1 MIKSNKIPYIFLM
14 PAIIIMGIAA
24 LYPSLMTLVISF
36 YDWSLGSAPDQ
47 AIFIGLDH
55 FTHLFQ
61 DMEILNSLWTS
72 LVFAFWVVGLEMLL
86 GIALALLLENITKG
100 ASLFRALFILP
111 MMIAPIVVGLIWRVI
126 FDAEFGLANWFLL
139 RIGLSSQPWLA
150 DPDLA
155 FIAIILADIWQWTPF
170 VFILIFAG
178 LKGLDRQAFEAAKM
192 DGATPLQ
199 ILWHIKLPMLMPVI
213 MVTLLMRLIEA
224 FRVLEVIYI
233 MTFGGPAHATEI
245 LSMGIY
251 KIAFIGGE
259 LGHASAASVL
269 LLAIVGALSAVLM
282 IFSNPLKDKEG

>member
-1 MIKSNKIPYIFLM
+1 MIQSSQKIPYLFLL
-14 PAIIIMGIAA
+14 PALLIMGVAA
-24 LYPSLMTLVISF
+24 LYPSLMTLVISL
-36 YDWSLGSAPDQ
+36 YDWSLGSRPDQ
-47 AIFIGLDH
+47 ATFIGLDH
-55 FTHLFQ
+55 FLHLFA
-61 DMEILNSLWTS
+61 DTEILNSLWTS
-72 LVFAFWVVGLEMLL
+72 IVFAFWVVGIEMIL

-100 ASLFRALFILP
+100 ARLFRALFILP

-126 FDAEFGLANWFLL
+126 FDAEFGLANWLFIK
-139 RIGLSSQPWLA
+139 IGLSPQAWLA

-155 FIAIILADIWQWTPF
+155 FIAVILADIWQWTPF

-178 LKGLDRQAFEAAKM
+178 LKGLDQQTFEAAKM
-192 DGATPLQ
+192 DGASTWQ

-233 MTFGGPAHATEI
+233 MTFGGPGHATEI

-259 LGHASAASVL
+259 LGHASAAAVL
-269 LLAIVGALSAVLM
+269 LLVIVGGLSAALM
-282 IFSNPLKDKEG
+282 IFSNPLREK